1 MNWTI
6 TVLIICCLV
15 AVFTVWKEYG
25 RANRSHLLL
34 RIFASLLA
42 VAAFACIALPISYS
56 KNVIGQDK
64 HSAILL
70 TTGFE
75 RDSLDNY
82 KSDKLFTNDNAIA
95 KAYPQAKLIRL
106 DELKA
111 DSPAITQL
119 HLFGYGLNA
128 DELKELNHLPVIFH
142 PASAPDGITAV
153 NWNQR
158 LKAGEALRVQGKY
171 KNNRSQP
178 VKLVLKGLNTQ
189 LDTLTIPVK
198 SSKGFELAAIPKN
211 EGRSVYH
218 LQAIAGTDTLTTE
231 NLPIEID
238 AINPLQILILSASPD
253 FETRF
258 LKNWLSENGFSV
270 AVRSAISKDKFSSE
284 YVNMQPLKLDHLSPA
299 LLDKFDL
306 IVGDLSVLKS
316 EGTLLKEQ
324 VMQKGS
330 GVIIRNDSLSKAGSW
345 LQNDFPLERS
355 NAPNQPSVSLII
367 KGKTS
372 KSVPLKI
379 DPVFIRSQ
387 NGTQSLVNDV
397 QGHLLVSTSLAG
409 PGRLTFTTVNN
420 TFNWMLAGDK
430 DDYADF
436 WSLLISKTARKGVV
450 AGNWLASPL
459 PMVNQPLQLQLE
471 TSLTPGQISIERSM
485 VAPVQNLLIPFEWGD
500 TYWPATAGWHSI
512 RQNNGQPAW
521 CYVYEKDEWQGVKAF
536 EKMAETRRYAKTN
549 TVSATVTKQIHEKM
563 RIDVPKIYFYLVLLL
578 ACSFLWVE
586 SKGLTLPSSKE
597 RV

>member
-1 MNWTI
+1 MSWTI

-15 AVFTVWKEYG
+15 AAFAVWKEYG

-34 RIFASLLA
+34 RISASLLA
-42 VAAFACIALPISYS
+42 VGAFACIALPISYS
-56 KNVIGQDK
+56 KNVIGQDN

-70 TTGFE
+70 TAGFE
-75 RDSLDNY
+75 RDSLANY
-82 KSDKLFTNDNAIA
+82 KSNELFTNDNAIA
-95 KAYPQAKLIRL
+95 KTYSQAKLIRL
-106 DELKA
+106 DELKT

-142 PASAPDGITAV
+142 PASAPKGITAV

-171 KNNRSQP
+171 KNDRSQP

-189 LDTLTIPVK
+189 LDTLTIPAK
-198 SSKGFELAAIPKN
+198 SNKDFELTAVPKN
-211 EGRSVYH
+211 GGKSVYH
-218 LQAIAGTDTLTTE
+218 LQTIAGADTLTNE
-231 NLPIEID
+231 SLPIEID
-238 AINPLQILILSASPD
+238 AIQPLQILILSASPD
-253 FETRF
+253 FETKF

-306 IVGDLSVLKS
+306 VIGDLSVLKS

-324 VMQKGS
+324 VIQKGS
-330 GVIIRNDSLSKAGSW
+330 GVIIRNDSLSKTGSW

-355 NAPNQPSVSLII
+355 NTANQPQVALII
-367 KGKTS
+367 KGKTG

-379 DPVFIRSQ
+379 DPVFIRLQ
-387 NGTQSLVNDV
+387 NGTQPLVNDV
-397 QGHLLVSTSLAG
+397 QGRLLVNSALAG
-409 PGRLTFTTVNN
+409 SGRLTFTTVNN

-436 WSLLISKTARKGVV
+436 WSLLISKTARKGIVT
-450 AGNWLASPL
+450 GNWLASTL
-459 PMVNQPLQLQLE
+459 PTVDQPLQFQLE
-471 TSLTPGQISIERSM
+471 TSLAPGQISMEHS
-485 VAPVQNLLIPFEWGD
+485 VAAPVQNPLIPFEWD
-500 TYWPATAGWHSI
+500 NTYWPTAAGWHSI

-521 CYVYEKDEWQGVKAF
+521 CYVYDKDEWQGVKAF
-536 EKMAETRRYAKTN
+536 EKITKTRRYAKTN
-549 TVSATVTKQIHEKM
+549 AVGTTVTKQIHEKM
-563 RIDVPKIYFYLVLLL
+563 RIDVPKIYFYLVLLV

-586 SKGLTLPSSKE
+586 GKGLTLPSSKE